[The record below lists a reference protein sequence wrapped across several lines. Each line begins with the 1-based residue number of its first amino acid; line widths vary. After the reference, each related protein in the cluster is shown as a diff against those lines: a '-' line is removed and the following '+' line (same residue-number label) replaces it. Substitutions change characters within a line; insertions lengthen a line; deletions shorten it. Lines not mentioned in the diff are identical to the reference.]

1 MKIIVNR
8 NKVIASILFLLLT
21 LSSSAQMNGL
31 QITPKDHDLN
41 GKVKTMSY
49 HSTPKNEVPSAA
61 NMSWNHFF
69 DEKERLTHTD
79 TYFKNQYFGH
89 DDYSYG
95 SNDSITKYENFDKS
109 NKKVREVQ
117 FYFNAKNLR
126 EKEVHFEADTLEM
139 TFKYQYNNKNQKT
152 EMVEYLKDTIF
163 ALKYVYEY
171 NAKGLHT
178 KTLLYDNKNKLKTE
192 TTYKYDTKGRCIE
205 SRENDFEDIDT
216 KYQYTYDANGR
227 QNSNLMLDKDNKM
240 IMRYDLV
247 FDANGNVIKN
257 TNKIAQI
264 NFQSVTTNTYV
275 YDSHKNW
282 IIQTNTTKKETKIV
296 KRVIEYY

>member
-1 MKIIVNR
+1 MKKILFP
-8 NKVIASILFLLLT
+8 ILFLLLT
-21 LSSSAQMNGL
+21 LSSLAQMNGL
-31 QITPKDHDLN
+31 QISPKDHDLK

-49 HSTPKNEVPSAA
+49 HSTPRNEVPSVA
-61 NMSWNHFF
+61 NMSWKHFF
-69 DEKERLTHTD
+69 DKKGRLTHTD

-95 SNDSITKYENFDKS
+95 SNDSIAKYENFDKS
-109 NKKVREVQ
+109 NKKVREVH

-139 TFKYQYNNKNQKT
+139 TFKYKYNNKNQKT

-163 ALKYVYEY
+163 AMKYVYEY
-171 NAKGLHT
+171 NAKDLLT

-205 SRENDFEDIDT
+205 SRENDFEDINT
-216 KYQYTYDANGR
+216 KYQHTYDANGR
-227 QNSNLMLDKDNKM
+227 QNSYLMLGKDNKM
-240 IMRYDLV
+240 IMRNDYV
-247 FDANGNVIKN
+247 FDANGNVIKE
-257 TNKIAQI
+257 TSKITQI
-264 NFQSVTTNTYV
+264 NFQSITTNSYV

-282 IIQTNTTKKETKIV
+282 IVQTNTSKKETKIV